1 MKSVGDEYV
10 AASVFYVPPKARYGY
25 TIANAQRSRLG
36 RFFDDVM
43 DVIER
48 IIPSTIGGNINEQ
61 PGGTLFFRVVKAE
74 GKWRGHPG

>member
-43 DVIER
+43 DVIEKDNPEYYR
-48 IIPSTIGGNINEQ
+48 
-61 PGGTLFFRVVKAE
+61 RKY
-74 GKWRGHPG
+74 